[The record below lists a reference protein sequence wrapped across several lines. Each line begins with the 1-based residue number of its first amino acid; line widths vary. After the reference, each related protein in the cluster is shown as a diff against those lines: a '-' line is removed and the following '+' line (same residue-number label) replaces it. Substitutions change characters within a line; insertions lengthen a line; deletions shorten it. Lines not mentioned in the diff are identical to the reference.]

1 MQIIIDCF
9 STNQLAQMI
18 WSDDAKETLHT
29 IEEENK
35 GEELIKLLEQIY
47 VTKTPT
53 LLDINN
59 LLADNYKE
67 VFTQLGI

>member
-18 WSDDAKETLHT
+18 WSEDAKVTLAQ
-29 IEEENK
+29 IEEQGK
-35 GEELIKLLEQIY
+35 GEDLMKLLEQIY
-47 VTKTPT
+47 VRQTPT
-53 LLDINN
+53 LIDINN

-67 VFTQLGI
+67 VFAQLGI

>member
-18 WSDDAKETLHT
+18 WSDDAKETLRT

-47 VTKTPT
+47 VTKPPT